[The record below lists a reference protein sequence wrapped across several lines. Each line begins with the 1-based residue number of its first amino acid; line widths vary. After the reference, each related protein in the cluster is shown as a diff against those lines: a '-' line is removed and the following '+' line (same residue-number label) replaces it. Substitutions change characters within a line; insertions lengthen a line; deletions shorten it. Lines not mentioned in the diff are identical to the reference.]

1 MNTRPDQLQRAAK
14 HLQRTLYNGGMTYS
28 SPELQES
35 VLVIGYADSSEE
47 VINTFSHELRHLVDD
62 IAVVYNIAS
71 GSEEIA
77 YLTGNIALSLAAV
90 LLQIVCE

>member
-1 MNTRPDQLQRAAK
+1 
-14 HLQRTLYNGGMTYS
+14 MTYS
-28 SPELQES
+28 SPELHES
-35 VLVIGYADSSEE
+35 VLVIGQADSAEE

-62 IAVVYNIAS
+62 IAVVYDIVS
-71 GSEEIA
+71 GSEEVA